1 MLAKLQQ
8 FMSDERT
15 KRAIRSEISRRTKK
29 AEANVGRYESQLAEV
44 RAKIERGTENLALA
58 SREDIPGVIPL
69 TDDDIP
75 SPGRCRDAARFVRER
90 GDVVYVQDV
99 ADTLGVNKA
108 FASTLLAKAVL
119 SGKVR
124 NLGHQKGWTAAE

>member
-1 MLAKLQQ
+1 
-8 FMSDERT
+8 
-15 KRAIRSEISRRTKK
+15 
-29 AEANVGRYESQLAEV
+29 
-44 RAKIERGTENLALA
+44 
-58 SREDIPGVIPL
+58 
-69 TDDDIP
+69 
-75 SPGRCRDAARFVRER
+75 VRER

-99 ADTLGVNKA
+99 ADALAVNKA